1 MNINSKSKGVNKIME
16 NEKSVYEM
24 RLEDKDKIIDFQQNI
39 INKLIKT
46 NIIITLILA
55 VVMIVFTLSYFF
67 SDYNCYNN
75 TSISGDSNSVTS
87 DNTLEDSEMNLD
99 K

>member
-1 MNINSKSKGVNKIME
+1 ME

-87 DNTLEDSEMNLD
+87 ENTLEDSEMNLD

>member
-1 MNINSKSKGVNKIME
+1 ME
-16 NEKSVYEM
+16 KEKSVYEM

>member
-1 MNINSKSKGVNKIME
+1 MNYKTKGEDEIIK
-16 NEKSVYEM
+16 NEKSVYEI
-24 RLEDKDKIIDFQQNI
+24 LQEQIDSKDKI

-67 SDYNCYNN
+67 ADYNCYNN

>member
-1 MNINSKSKGVNKIME
+1 MN
-16 NEKSVYEM
+16 NEKSVYEL

-55 VVMIVFTLSYFF
+55 IVMIVFTLSYFF

>member
-1 MNINSKSKGVNKIME
+1 ME
-16 NEKSVYEM
+16 NEKSVYEL

-87 DNTLEDSEMNLD
+87 DNTLEDSEMNFD

>member
-1 MNINSKSKGVNKIME
+1 MN
-16 NEKSVYEM
+16 NEKSVYEI
-24 RLEDKDKIIDFQQNI
+24 LQEQIDSKDKIID
-39 INKLIKT
+39 KLIKI
-46 NIIITLILA
+46 NVITILILA

>member
-1 MNINSKSKGVNKIME
+1 ME
-16 NEKSVYEM
+16 NEKSVYEL

-46 NIIITLILA
+46 NVITILILA
-55 VVMIVFTLSYFF
+55 IVMIVFTLSYFF

>member
-1 MNINSKSKGVNKIME
+1 ME
-16 NEKSVYEM
+16 NEKSVYEL
-24 RLEDKDKIIDFQQNI
+24 RLEDKDKIKDFQQNI

>member
-1 MNINSKSKGVNKIME
+1 ME
-16 NEKSVYEM
+16 NEKSVYEI
-24 RLEDKDKIIDFQQNI
+24 LQEQIDSKDKI

>member
-1 MNINSKSKGVNKIME
+1 ME
-16 NEKSVYEM
+16 NEKSVYEL
-24 RLEDKDKIIDFQQNI
+24 RLEEKDKIINFQQNI

-67 SDYNCYNN
+67 ADYNCYNN

>member
-1 MNINSKSKGVNKIME
+1 MN
-16 NEKSVYEM
+16 NEKSVYEI
-24 RLEDKDKIIDFQQNI
+24 LQEQIDSKDKI

>member
-1 MNINSKSKGVNKIME
+1 MK
-16 NEKSVYEM
+16 NEKSVYDILQEQIK
-24 RLEDKDKIIDFQQNI
+24 RQDKIINR
-39 INKLIKT
+39 LIKS
-46 NIIITLILA
+46 NVITILILA
-55 VVMIVFTLSYFF
+55 VVMTVFTLSYFF
-67 SDYNCYNN
+67 ADYNCYNN

>member
-1 MNINSKSKGVNKIME
+1 MD
-16 NEKSVYEM
+16 NEKSVYEL

>member
-1 MNINSKSKGVNKIME
+1 ME
-16 NEKSVYEM
+16 NEKSVYEL

>member
-1 MNINSKSKGVNKIME
+1 MD

>member
-1 MNINSKSKGVNKIME
+1 MN
-16 NEKSVYEM
+16 NEKSVYEI
-24 RLEDKDKIIDFQQNI
+24 LQEQIDSKDKI
-39 INKLIKT
+39 INKLIQT

-67 SDYNCYNN
+67 SDFNCYNY

>member
-1 MNINSKSKGVNKIME
+1 ME